1 MQGCLDIDFAN
12 WDPDDI
18 ARQWREMAGE
28 PSGASTRHHSRV
40 FAGCTAGLGYGVN
53 LHIFQ
58 YESHSFTGAGWG
70 AKRCMHHALHISLY
84 IDVGQVS
91 VHKACMAPCRDRSC
105 CAQR

>member
-28 PSGASTRHHSRV
+28 PGGASTRHHCRV
-40 FAGCTAGLGYGVN
+40 LAGCTAGLGYGVN
-53 LHIFQ
+53 LHIFL
-58 YESHSFTGAGWG
+58 YESHSFTGAGRG
-70 AKRCMHHALHISLY
+70 AKRCVHHTLHHPPLY
-84 IDVGQVS
+84 ACGTS
-91 VHKACMAPCRDRSC
+91 VCAQACMAPCSNRSC